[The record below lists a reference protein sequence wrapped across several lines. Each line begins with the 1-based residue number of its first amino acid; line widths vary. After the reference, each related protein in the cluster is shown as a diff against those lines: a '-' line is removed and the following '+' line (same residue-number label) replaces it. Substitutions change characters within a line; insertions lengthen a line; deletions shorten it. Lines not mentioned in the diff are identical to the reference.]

1 MKVNIK
7 GIKENLKFIL
17 LHSNNH
23 YDLTIYRIVES
34 GCLDFFLTEI
44 DNVPVTDFATKTT
57 ISANEQIIKLLDRLI
72 IILKKEFIGNL
83 PIQQEVIIKT
93 IITSNQQKVKQYLK
107 LKYCLN
113 HSDYSNVINKQ
124 IYEIIVSNFCKNSQY
139 VPALKELFRE
149 NNINL
154 DKLDAKTLNK
164 VRHILKEIVECNK
177 NEVHTMYLFSDISYI
192 INNEIDFKQNIDYI
206 QNKIIENYVFK
217 YSILLNNYYN
227 RKKYLKYLD

>member
-1 MKVNIK
+1 M
-7 GIKENLKFIL
+7 
-17 LHSNNH
+17 
-23 YDLTIYRIVES
+23 
-34 GCLDFFLTEI
+34 
-44 DNVPVTDFATKTT
+44 
-57 ISANEQIIKLLDRLI
+57 
-72 IILKKEFIGNL
+72 
-83 PIQQEVIIKT
+83 
-93 IITSNQQKVKQYLK
+93 
-107 LKYCLN
+107 
-113 HSDYSNVINKQ
+113 
-124 IYEIIVSNFCKNSQY
+124 
-139 VPALKELFRE
+139 
-149 NNINL
+149 